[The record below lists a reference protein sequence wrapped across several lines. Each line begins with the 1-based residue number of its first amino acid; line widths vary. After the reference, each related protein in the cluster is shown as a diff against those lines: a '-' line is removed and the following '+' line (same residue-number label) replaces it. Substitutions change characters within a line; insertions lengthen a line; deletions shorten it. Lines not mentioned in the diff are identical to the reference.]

1 MSMTPSSE
9 HDQPLKVGYILKMFP
24 RLSETFILNEIL
36 ELERQGVE
44 VEVFSLMAPG
54 DGRFHGSLSELK
66 LTIEYVLR
74 EKPESYWDKIS
85 NFPPG
90 IVPSMERWQLAVDF
104 LREHSIPKELD
115 MLLRAVYIGAE
126 ARTRG
131 VQHFHAHFAT
141 ISTRMAA
148 LVNLLYDIPFSFTC
162 HAKDIFRETV
172 NRNLFRELTDHS
184 AFAIT
189 VSDFN
194 RQYILDHTPGIDAA
208 KVISDE
214 GLAAVILLSAFSQQD
229 LIKEASNAGVLAY
242 LVKPFQRSDLVPSI
256 ELALG
261 RFEEISGLKQE
272 AVMLRESLETRKLV
286 DRAKGLLID
295 NYGLKESDAY
305 RYLQKKAMEDR
316 TTMKAVAEDILADTS
331 RVDSGSFEKVDK
343 KL

>member
-1 MSMTPSSE
+1 MTKPIRVVIAE
-9 HDQPLKVGYILKMFP
+9 DEAIIRLDLKESLEAEGYAVIG
-24 RLSETFILNEIL
+24 ETGRGDEAIDLVRML
-36 ELERQGVE
+36 EPDL
-44 VEVFSLMAPG
+44 
-54 DGRFHGSLSELK
+54 
-66 LTIEYVLR
+66 I
-74 EKPESYWDKIS
+74 
-85 NFPPG
+85 
-90 IVPSMERWQLAVDF
+90 
-104 LREHSIPKELD
+104 
-115 MLLRAVYIGAE
+115 
-126 ARTRG
+126 
-131 VQHFHAHFAT
+131 
-141 ISTRMAA
+141 
-148 LVNLLYDIPFSFTC
+148 
-162 HAKDIFRETV
+162 
-172 NRNLFRELTDHS
+172 
-184 AFAIT
+184 
-189 VSDFN
+189 
-194 RQYILDHTPGIDAA
+194 ILDIKMPGMNGIDAA
-208 KVISDE
+208 KVISDK

-272 AVMLRESLETRKLV
+272 AVMLKESLETRKLV

>member
-1 MSMTPSSE
+1 MNKPIRVVIAE
-9 HDQPLKVGYILKMFP
+9 DEAIIRLDLKESLEAEGYAVIG
-24 RLSETFILNEIL
+24 ETGRGDEAIDLVRML
-36 ELERQGVE
+36 EPDL
-44 VEVFSLMAPG
+44 
-54 DGRFHGSLSELK
+54 
-66 LTIEYVLR
+66 I
-74 EKPESYWDKIS
+74 
-85 NFPPG
+85 
-90 IVPSMERWQLAVDF
+90 
-104 LREHSIPKELD
+104 
-115 MLLRAVYIGAE
+115 
-126 ARTRG
+126 
-131 VQHFHAHFAT
+131 
-141 ISTRMAA
+141 
-148 LVNLLYDIPFSFTC
+148 
-162 HAKDIFRETV
+162 
-172 NRNLFRELTDHS
+172 
-184 AFAIT
+184 
-189 VSDFN
+189 
-194 RQYILDHTPGIDAA
+194 ILDIKMPGMNGIDAA

>member
-1 MSMTPSSE
+1 M
-9 HDQPLKVGYILKMFP
+9 
-24 RLSETFILNEIL
+24 
-36 ELERQGVE
+36 
-44 VEVFSLMAPG
+44 PG
-54 DGRFHGSLSELK
+54 M
-66 LTIEYVLR
+66 
-74 EKPESYWDKIS
+74 
-85 NFPPG
+85 N
-90 IVPSMERWQLAVDF
+90 
-104 LREHSIPKELD
+104 
-115 MLLRAVYIGAE
+115 
-126 ARTRG
+126 
-131 VQHFHAHFAT
+131 
-141 ISTRMAA
+141 
-148 LVNLLYDIPFSFTC
+148 
-162 HAKDIFRETV
+162 
-172 NRNLFRELTDHS
+172 
-184 AFAIT
+184 
-189 VSDFN
+189 
-194 RQYILDHTPGIDAA
+194 GIDAA

-316 TTMKAVAEDILADTS
+316 TTMKAVAEDILAGTS
-331 RVDSGSFEKVDK
+331 RVDSGSLGKVDK

>member
-1 MSMTPSSE
+1 MTKPIKVVIAE
-9 HDQPLKVGYILKMFP
+9 DEAIIRLDLKESLEAEGYAVIG
-24 RLSETFILNEIL
+24 ETGRGDEAIDLVRML
-36 ELERQGVE
+36 EPDL
-44 VEVFSLMAPG
+44 
-54 DGRFHGSLSELK
+54 
-66 LTIEYVLR
+66 I
-74 EKPESYWDKIS
+74 
-85 NFPPG
+85 
-90 IVPSMERWQLAVDF
+90 
-104 LREHSIPKELD
+104 
-115 MLLRAVYIGAE
+115 
-126 ARTRG
+126 
-131 VQHFHAHFAT
+131 
-141 ISTRMAA
+141 
-148 LVNLLYDIPFSFTC
+148 
-162 HAKDIFRETV
+162 
-172 NRNLFRELTDHS
+172 
-184 AFAIT
+184 
-189 VSDFN
+189 
-194 RQYILDHTPGIDAA
+194 ILDIKMPGMNGIDAA

>member
-1 MSMTPSSE
+1 MTKPIRVVIAE
-9 HDQPLKVGYILKMFP
+9 DEAIIRLDLKESLEAEGYAVIG
-24 RLSETFILNEIL
+24 ETGRGDEAIDLVRML
-36 ELERQGVE
+36 E
-44 VEVFSLMAPG
+44 P
-54 DGRFHGSLSELK
+54 D
-66 LTIEYVLR
+66 
-74 EKPESYWDKIS
+74 
-85 NFPPG
+85 
-90 IVPSMERWQLAVDF
+90 
-104 LREHSIPKELD
+104 
-115 MLLRAVYIGAE
+115 
-126 ARTRG
+126 
-131 VQHFHAHFAT
+131 
-141 ISTRMAA
+141 
-148 LVNLLYDIPFSFTC
+148 LV
-162 HAKDIFRETV
+162 
-172 NRNLFRELTDHS
+172 
-184 AFAIT
+184 
-189 VSDFN
+189 
-194 RQYILDHTPGIDAA
+194 ILDIKMPGMNGIDAA

-261 RFEEISGLKQE
+261 RFEEISGLRQE

>member
-1 MSMTPSSE
+1 MTKSIRVVIAE
-9 HDQPLKVGYILKMFP
+9 DEAIIRLDLKESLEAEGYAVIG
-24 RLSETFILNEIL
+24 ETGRGDEAIDLVRML
-36 ELERQGVE
+36 E
-44 VEVFSLMAPG
+44 P
-54 DGRFHGSLSELK
+54 D
-66 LTIEYVLR
+66 
-74 EKPESYWDKIS
+74 
-85 NFPPG
+85 
-90 IVPSMERWQLAVDF
+90 
-104 LREHSIPKELD
+104 
-115 MLLRAVYIGAE
+115 
-126 ARTRG
+126 
-131 VQHFHAHFAT
+131 
-141 ISTRMAA
+141 
-148 LVNLLYDIPFSFTC
+148 LV
-162 HAKDIFRETV
+162 
-172 NRNLFRELTDHS
+172 
-184 AFAIT
+184 
-189 VSDFN
+189 
-194 RQYILDHTPGIDAA
+194 ILDIKMPGMNGIDAA